1 MRILAISGSLR
12 RDSHNT
18 ALLRAAADLLPP
30 GVALTLYDELEQIPP
45 FNEDRLAHP
54 SVAVE
59 SLREA
64 VAAADGVLISTP
76 EYNSSIPGVL
86 KNALDWLSRPLL
98 ESPLRNKP
106 AAVIGASTGMFGAV
120 WAQAETRKV
129 LGAIG
134 ARALDGELPVPTV
147 HEQFGEDGQLSDQDL
162 KQELIAAIEAL
173 VRAIA
178 ERTRAL
184 AGPRAP

>member
-30 GVALTLYDELEQIPP
+30 GAQLMLYPDLEEIPP
-45 FNEDRLAHP
+45 FNEDRLEHP
-54 SVAVE
+54 PVPVHK
-59 SLREA
+59 LRDA
-64 VAAADGVLISTP
+64 VAAADGVLVATP

-129 LGAIG
+129 LAAIG
-134 ARALDGELPVPTV
+134 ARVLDLELPVPAA
-147 HEQFGEDGQLSDQDL
+147 HEQFGHDGRLTDEDL
-162 KQELIAAIEAL
+162 ELELTKAIEAL
-173 VRAIA
+173 VQAITDRA
-178 ERTRAL
+178 RTIVG
-184 AGPRAP
+184 AG